1 MNSAA
6 RSGFVAEI
14 FTSFQGEGA
23 RVGERHLFVR
33 LAGCNIR
40 CRYCDTPDSLERTPR
55 CRVDRGAGGEEWLDN
70 PLASDTLR
78 QLIEAEI
85 AREATIDA
93 VSITGGEP
101 LVQASFLAEV
111 LGGSPLSV
119 PVLLETNGMLPK
131 QLALVLDR
139 IDVVSMDV
147 KPPSNTAERA
157 FWEEHEAFL
166 RLASSREVY
175 VKVLVDSGTDPT
187 EVERAAAL
195 LAAAAPHALLF
206 LQPVSRAGGGV
217 DITAPELE
225 NFHRL
230 ARARVGGVRVLPQ
243 THKMLGI
250 Q

>member
-6 RSGFVAEI
+6 RTGFVSEI

-55 CRVDRGAGGEEWLDN
+55 CRVDRGSGGEEWLDN
-70 PLASDTLR
+70 PLASESLR

-85 AREATIDA
+85 ARDATIDA

-101 LVQASFLAEV
+101 LVQAPYLAEV
-111 LGGSPLSV
+111 LGGSPLRV
-119 PVLLETNGMLPK
+119 PVLLETNGVLPR
-131 QLALVLDR
+131 QLAVVLDR
-139 IDVVSMDV
+139 IDVVSMDM
-147 KPPSNTAERA
+147 KPPSNTGERS

-166 RLASSREVY
+166 RLAASREVY
-175 VKVLVDSGTDPT
+175 VKVVVDSATDPA
-187 EVERAAAL
+187 EVERAATLVGAVAPRAL
-195 LAAAAPHALLF
+195 FF
-206 LQPVSRAGGGV
+206 LQPLSRAGGGV
-217 DITAPELE
+217 GITAPDLD

-230 ARARVGGVRVLPQ
+230 ARAHIAGVRVLPQ
-243 THKMLGI
+243 THKMVGI